1 MTTTTEQSKPVP
13 VPDELSAPFFDGAR
27 EGKLMLRRCESCGT
41 HMWPVTRFG
50 TTVIARC
57 TNCLSGDVDWVP
69 SSGRGELYTFALM
82 HQPYDPSF
90 EIPYNLSIVELE
102 EGVRTTSVNVVDCPS
117 DELRIGM
124 ALEVVFEDRDGVP
137 LPMFRPAS

>member
-1 MTTTTEQSKPVP
+1 MAVTKEHSKPAP
-13 VPDELSAPFFDGAR
+13 IPDEQSAPFFDGAR
-27 EGKLMLRRCESCGT
+27 EGRLMLRRCQECGT

-50 TTVIARC
+50 TSVIPRC
-57 TNCLSGDVDWVP
+57 TSCLSGDVEWVP
-69 SSGRGELYTFALM
+69 ASGRGELYTFALM

-90 EIPYNLSIVELE
+90 EIPYNLSTVDLE
-102 EGVRTTSVNVVDCPS
+102 EGVRTTTVNVVGCRN

-124 ALEVVFEDRDGVP
+124 ALEVVFEDRGDVS